1 LVRLTDELVT
11 ELKARKYT
19 FCDLEELTGIRAY
32 QTDEEVTMAEP
43 SIFIPSSHESGVGRH
58 GSRIWRFLA
67 LKLAS
72 TNYVRR
78 AIKEQV
84 SLDAFK
90 TTPSPKFLFGV
101 GLILFSYVLG
111 WPMVGLFSLLSA
123 YYQAPALLMVGVG
136 FYGFSHLVWLLGMYL
151 AGHDSIK
158 YVSIVVS
165 WSLRKAV
172 ERTLNREVRRPL

>member
-1 LVRLTDELVT
+1 M
-11 ELKARKYT
+11 
-19 FCDLEELTGIRAY
+19 GP
-32 QTDEEVTMAEP
+32 Q
-43 SIFIPSSHESGVGRH
+43 GG
-58 GSRIWRFLA
+58 RIWRFLA

-72 TNYVRR
+72 TNYVKR

-90 TTPSPKFLFGV
+90 TSPSPRFLFGV

-123 YYQAPALLMVGVG
+123 YYQTPALLMVGVG

-158 YVSIVVS
+158 YVSIVLS

-172 ERTLNREVRRPL
+172 ERTLNREARKPL